1 MGPRAEGAHHRGPS
15 ASKVALRDP
24 QQYKLAL
31 RALTDI
37 NWQGS
42 LATGAPDQVIKR
54 HHHQM
59 MPFTFFEIDTK
70 PRGPKTPVI
79 N

>member
-1 MGPRAEGAHHRGPS
+1 MGPRAEGAHQRGQS
-15 ASKVALRDP
+15 ASKAALRDP
-24 QQYKLAL
+24 QQNKPAL

-37 NWQGS
+37 NWQGL

-70 PRGPKTPVI
+70 PRGPETPVI